1 MNDSAT
7 LTISF
12 PSGRDFMAVLRFFGA
27 VCVLVLGTALQP
39 EAVSAAEAASQR
51 WSEETARAWQQ
62 KTGWL
67 VGCNF
72 LPSTAIN
79 QLEMFQADTF
89 DLQTIDRELGWAQSL
104 GFNSVR
110 VFLQNQLWD
119 QDSQGFLGR
128 LDDFL
133 AVAAKH
139 DIGVMWVLFDSCWD
153 PYPKLGRQRAPRPRL
168 HNSGW
173 VQSPGAEALRD
184 PAKQPALEA
193 YVTGVVGRFRDDP
206 RVQAWDVWNEP
217 DNVNRPAYVE
227 REPANKV
234 DLVLPLLEKAF
245 GWVRQARPSQ
255 PLTSGVWLGTWSDPA
270 NLSPTEQVQL
280 SQSDVISFH
289 NYNGLASLKEVVENL
304 GRYHR
309 PLLCT
314 EYMSR
319 GNGSFF
325 EPNLGYLKFRGVAAY
340 NWGLVDGKSQTIYPW
355 DSWTKSYDAEV
366 LFSGGDLA
374 GWRQPRGDWT
384 VAEGVAL
391 DAARPEA
398 FAVASGLGVMVSG
411 AKD

>member
-1 MNDSAT
+1 
-7 LTISF
+7 
-12 PSGRDFMAVLRFFGA
+12 
-27 VCVLVLGTALQP
+27 
-39 EAVSAAEAASQR
+39 VSAAEAASQR

-234 DLVLPLLEKAF
+234 DPCCRSWRRHSVGSVKP
-245 GWVRQARPSQ
+245 GRPS
-255 PLTSGVWLGTWSDPA
+255 
-270 NLSPTEQVQL
+270 
-280 SQSDVISFH
+280 
-289 NYNGLASLKEVVENL
+289 
-304 GRYHR
+304 R
-309 PLLCT
+309 
-314 EYMSR
+314 
-319 GNGSFF
+319 
-325 EPNLGYLKFRGVAAY
+325 
-340 NWGLVDGKSQTIYPW
+340 
-355 DSWTKSYDAEV
+355 
-366 LFSGGDLA
+366 
-374 GWRQPRGDWT
+374 
-384 VAEGVAL
+384 
-391 DAARPEA
+391 
-398 FAVASGLGVMVSG
+398 
-411 AKD
+411 